1 MSDFEYYVDYS
12 LCDPS
17 PLADEDLPFGEIFEP
32 LQNSSEPFWLIGD
45 ESAGSTS
52 NNDSF
57 LGFNALDSEPERQC
71 SIYLPPFDDPAVW
84 INDLIKSSC
93 FFGPLASEVAADV
106 PKPFDGQILVN
117 VPYVNVLTPEDE
129 DSKCVLLF
137 FGIANS

>member
-17 PLADEDLPFGEIFEP
+17 PLADEDLPFGTNFEP
-32 LQNSSEPFWLIGD
+32 LQNSSEPFWLTGE

-57 LGFNALDSEPERQC
+57 LGFNAFDSEPERQR
-71 SIYLPPFDDPAVW
+71 SISLPPFDDPAVW
-84 INDLIKSSC
+84 INDLIRSSC
-93 FFGPLASEVAADV
+93 FFAPLASEVVVDV
-106 PKPFDGQILVN
+106 PKPFDGQIPVN
-117 VPYVNVLTPEDE
+117 AYVNVLTPEDE
-129 DSKCVLLF
+129 DSKYVLLF